1 MIVHRSP
8 LPDIDIP
15 EIPITDYVLKEAA
28 RVPDRPAL
36 IDGPTGRTY
45 TYGQL
50 SGAIRAFAGGL
61 RARGLGLGDTIAL
74 MSPNIPEFAM

>member
-8 LPDIDIP
+8 LPDLDIP

-36 IDGPTGRTY
+36 IDGPTGRTSP
-45 TYGQL
+45 TA
-50 SGAIRAFAGGL
+50 SC
-61 RARGLGLGDTIAL
+61 RARSVP
-74 MSPNIPEFAM
+74 SPAACGPAGWAWATPSR

>member
-45 TYGQL
+45 T
-50 SGAIRAFAGGL
+50 
-61 RARGLGLGDTIAL
+61 
-74 MSPNIPEFAM
+74 